1 MGEKGFGR
9 VLSALIL
16 EMVGHRDMPSPW
28 GYGVMA
34 LARLPCVRQR
44 RTGREIRRLRIG
56 AL

>member
-16 EMVGHRDMPSPW
+16 EMVGYRDMPSPW